1 VSFSLLSLSN
11 YSFAPPDSYLGKV
24 RKNCYEISYHV
35 RACSVRVRVWM
46 ALYAF
51 SLVNRET
58 LREVRKQR
66 IFSVESVYPRGSL
79 DG

>member
-1 VSFSLLSLSN
+1 
-11 YSFAPPDSYLGKV
+11 
-24 RKNCYEISYHV
+24 
-35 RACSVRVRVWM
+35 M

-66 IFSVESVYPRGSL
+66 ISSVESVYPRGTL